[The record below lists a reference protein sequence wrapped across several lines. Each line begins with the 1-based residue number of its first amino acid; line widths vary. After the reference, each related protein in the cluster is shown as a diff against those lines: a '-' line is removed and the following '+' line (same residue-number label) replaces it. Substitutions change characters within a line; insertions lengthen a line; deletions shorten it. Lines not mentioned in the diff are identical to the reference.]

1 VISNKKYDIIIVG
14 GGLVGLSTAFKIQQK
29 LPNNTILLLEK
40 EEELSIHQSGRNSGV
55 IHSGLYY
62 KEGSLKAKNCV
73 LGRRELVSFAKKYNI
88 QHDVCGKLVVA
99 TNQKELDFLPK
110 LLKRGVANGLQNL
123 ELLNPDQIRDIEP
136 FVCGLGA
143 ILVPET
149 GIINYKQLAEK
160 LAYLITQINSKSR
173 ILTNSKVID
182 IQTDNDN
189 SVVIT
194 DHEHFQCS
202 NIITCGGLFSDRL
215 AKMDGLDLDLKIVG
229 FRGDYYTLSESAKH
243 KVNNLVYPVPNPEF
257 PFLGVHFT
265 RMVNGDIECGPNAVF
280 TFKREGYG
288 KLDFN
293 FKDTFDALSY
303 IGTWKLFK
311 NHWKFGVNE
320 IIKASSKKIF
330 LRHLNKLMPSLS
342 IDDIIPG
349 RSGVRAMAL
358 GLNGDV
364 IDDFKIVYNRKNI
377 HVVNAPSPAATACL
391 AIGETISIELVKRN
405 D

>member
-1 VISNKKYDIIIVG
+1 MISNKKYDIIIIG

-62 KEGSLKAKNCV
+62 QEGSLKAKNCV

-99 TNQKELDFLPK
+99 TDQKELDFLPK
-110 LLKRGVANGLQNL
+110 LLNRGIANGLQNL
-123 ELLNPDQIRDIEP
+123 ELLNPDQIRDVEP
-136 FVCGLGA
+136 FVFGLGA

-160 LAYLITQINSKSR
+160 LAHLIPQINSKSK
-173 ILTNSKVID
+173 ILTNCKVID
-182 IQTDNDN
+182 IQNHNDN

-194 DHEHFQCS
+194 DREHFQCS

-265 RMVNGDIECGPNAVF
+265 RMVNGEIECGPNAVF
-280 TFKREGYG
+280 TFKREGYQ

-293 FKDTFDALSY
+293 LKDTFDALSY
-303 IGTWKLFK
+303 VGTWKLFK
-311 NHWKFGVNE
+311 NHWKFGLNE
-320 IIKASSKKIF
+320 IIKASSKKVF
-330 LRHLNKLMPSLS
+330 LRHLNKLIPSLS
-342 IDDIIPG
+342 MDDIMPG

-358 GLNGDV
+358 GLNGEV
-364 IDDFKIVYNRKNI
+364 VDDFKIVYNHKNI

-405 D
+405 Y